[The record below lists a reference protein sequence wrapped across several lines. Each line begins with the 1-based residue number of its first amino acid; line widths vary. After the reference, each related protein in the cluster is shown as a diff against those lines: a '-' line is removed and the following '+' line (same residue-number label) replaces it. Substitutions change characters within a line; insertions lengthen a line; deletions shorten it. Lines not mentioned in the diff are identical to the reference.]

1 MAQNYSLDAI
11 KHLRKFDGTQF
22 TTWKHNMEML
32 FTLKQL
38 RQFIQGE
45 DNEPQE
51 IFAGE
56 GDLRVV
62 TNQELINQWKTT
74 DCYGR
79 FLIFN
84 CCDETRKLALLNY
97 RTSYDMW
104 TRLET
109 QYLQRAADNKHLLH
123 RDFMNLRPVD
133 NQDIMIHIT
142 ELESKAAELNDL
154 GVMVT
159 DTYLYYFVF

>member
-1 MAQNYSLDAI
+1 MGPDFAIPLTNLSEWLKNYSLDAI
-11 KHLRKFDGTQF
+11 KQLRKFDGTQF
-22 TTWKHNMEML
+22 TTWTHNMEII
-32 FTLKQL
+32 FTLKQM

-74 DCYGR
+74 YCYEK

-84 CCDETRKLALLNY
+84 CCDKTRKLALLNC

-109 QYLQRAADNKHLLH
+109 QYLQRAAN
-123 RDFMNLRPVD
+123 N
-133 NQDIMIHIT
+133 
-142 ELESKAAELNDL
+142 
-154 GVMVT
+154 
-159 DTYLYYFVF
+159 